1 MLRCASSLVVAA
13 YDKVRLTPRDSR
25 ALPAG
30 FLRSRPIFETLMT
43 LFGITMNELI
53 ALLRPRLLAFKNGSA
68 SRTAGNRRIRYL
80 LFAAIGLAFWV
91 GAFLIFYRVLNY
103 FQGVEEFGDVLA
115 RKLLSMV
122 LLTFFSLLIFS
133 SIVASLSKL
142 YLSRDLLLV
151 HSLPVSGG
159 KIFLARWLESTAD
172 SSWMVILFSLPVFLS
187 YGIIYRAGPFF
198 YATAG
203 MALIPLCLI
212 ASALSALA
220 VVVAAV
226 LLPAG
231 RIRTVF
237 VFFGL
242 LLIMALILTFRFM
255 RPERLVNPETFATLV
270 LYLREMGTPGSP
282 LLPTTW
288 AFDSLNAALSGLKGE
303 AFFHLSL
310 AWSCAAALAFI
321 VTWVAGAFYFAGYT
335 KAQTTA
341 EKLFPF
347 RNGLRENRHRFLE
360 RFSGPSWAFAVKEF
374 RTFFRDQTQ
383 WPQLFLIAALIIIYL
398 YNFSVLP
405 LGSSPIRTIYLQNI
419 FSFLNVGLAAFVLT
433 AVAARFVYPAVSFEG
448 DAFWIVRAAPI
459 SLRTFL
465 WVKFAVYYLPLLIL
479 AEILIVSSNILLQ
492 VTPFMMALSV
502 VTVFLMVPGV
512 VALGVGLGAAYP
524 DFQSENPAQS
534 VTSFGGL
541 LFMLLAAGFITAV
554 IVLEAGPVYAVFM
567 AGFRGRS
574 LSGLQWVWLV
584 VSFTL
589 VILLCILAVIL
600 PMRLGKRRLKE

>member
-1 MLRCASSLVVAA
+1 
-13 YDKVRLTPRDSR
+13 
-25 ALPAG
+25 
-30 FLRSRPIFETLMT
+30 
-43 LFGITMNELI
+43 MNELI
-53 ALLRPRLLAFKNGSA
+53 SLLRPRLLAFKNGSA
-68 SRTAGNRRIRYL
+68 SRTAGNRWIRYL

-115 RKLLSMV
+115 LKLLSMV

-133 SIVASLSKL
+133 SIIASLSKL

-187 YGIIYRAGPFF
+187 YGIVYRAGPFF

-220 VVVAAV
+220 VVIAAV

-231 RIRTVF
+231 RIRAVF

-242 LLIMALILTFRFM
+242 LLIMALILTFRLM

-321 VTWVAGAFYFAGYT
+321 VTWMAGAFYFAGYT

-341 EKLFPF
+341 KRMFPL
-347 RNGLRENRHRFLE
+347 RNGLRGNRHRFLE
-360 RFSGPSWAFAVKEF
+360 RLSGPAWAFAVKEF

-383 WPQLFLIAALIIIYL
+383 WPQLFLIAALIIVYL

-419 FSFLNVGLAAFVLT
+419 FSFMNMGLAAFVLT

-479 AEILIVSSNILLQ
+479 AEILIVSSNILLE

-541 LFMLLAAGFITAV
+541 LFMLLAAGFIAAV

-567 AGFRGRS
+567 AGFHGRS
-574 LSGLQWVWLV
+574 LSGLQWAWLI

-600 PMRLGKRRLKE
+600 PMRLGERRLRG

>member
-1 MLRCASSLVVAA
+1 MEDLDLTR
-13 YDKVRLTPRDSR
+13 RLNE
-25 ALPAG
+25 
-30 FLRSRPIFETLMT
+30 F
-43 LFGITMNELI
+43 LFGSRIGIAMNELI
-53 ALLRPRLLAFKNGSA
+53 ALIKPRLLSFKNGSA
-68 SRTAGNRRIRYL
+68 SRSASNQRIRYL
-80 LFAAIGLAFWV
+80 LFTAIGLTFWV
-91 GAFLIFYRVLNY
+91 GTFVMLYRVLHY
-103 FQGVEEFGDVLA
+103 FQGIEEFGDILA
-115 RKLLSMV
+115 MKLLSMV
-122 LLTFFSLLIFS
+122 LLTFFSLLLFS

-151 HSLPVSGG
+151 HSLPVSPG

-187 YGIIYRAGPFF
+187 YGIVYKAGPFF
-198 YATAG
+198 YLTAG
-203 MALIPLCLI
+203 LSLMPLCLT
-212 ASALSALA
+212 ASALSAFVVVIAA
-220 VVVAAV
+220 VV
-226 LLPAG
+226 LPAG

-242 LLIMALILTFRFM
+242 LLIVALIVAFRLM

-288 AFDSLNAALSGLKGE
+288 AFDSLNAALFGRKAESL
-303 AFFHLSL
+303 FHLSL
-310 AWSCAAALAFI
+310 AWSFSAAMAF
-321 VTWVAGAFYFAGYT
+321 VATWVAGTFYFAGYT

-341 EKLFPF
+341 ERLFPLKD
-347 RNGLRENRHRFLE
+347 RLRRNRHPFLE
-360 RFSGPSWAFAVKEF
+360 KLSGPAWAFAVKEF

-383 WPQLFLIAALIIIYL
+383 WPQLFLIAALIVIYL

-405 LGSSPIRTIYLQNI
+405 LGQSKIKTIYLQNI
-419 FSFLNVGLAAFVLT
+419 FSFLNMGLASFVLT

-448 DAFWIVRAAPI
+448 DAFWIVRASPI

-465 WVKFAVYYLPLLIL
+465 WVKFAVYYLPLLVL
-479 AEILIVSSNILLQ
+479 AEILIVISNLLLQ

-524 DFQSENPAQS
+524 DFKSENPAQS

-541 LFMLLAAGFITAV
+541 LFMLLAAGFIASV
-554 IVLEAGPVYAVFM
+554 IVLEAGPVYTLFM
-567 AGFRGRS
+567 AGFHGRS
-574 LSGLQWVWLV
+574 LTGLQWLWLA
-584 VSFTL
+584 VSFSL
-589 VILLCILAVIL
+589 VLLLCALAVVL
-600 PMRLGKRRLKE
+600 PLRLGERRLRS

>member
-1 MLRCASSLVVAA
+1 MK
-13 YDKVRLTPRDSR
+13 D
-25 ALPAG
+25 
-30 FLRSRPIFETLMT
+30 
-43 LFGITMNELI
+43 LF

-187 YGIIYRAGPFF
+187 YGIVYRAGPFF

-220 VVVAAV
+220 VVIAAV

-231 RIRTVF
+231 RIRAVF

-242 LLIMALILTFRFM
+242 LLIMALILTFRLM

-341 EKLFPF
+341 ERLFPL
-347 RNGLRENRHRFLE
+347 RNGLRGNRHRFLE
-360 RFSGPSWAFAVKEF
+360 RLSGPAWAFAVKEF

-383 WPQLFLIAALIIIYL
+383 WPQIFLIAALIIIYL

-419 FSFLNVGLAAFVLT
+419 FSFLNMGLAAFVLT

-448 DAFWIVRAAPI
+448 DAFWIVQAAPI

-465 WVKFAVYYLPLLIL
+465 WVKFAVYYFPLLIL
-479 AEILIVSSNILLQ
+479 AEILIVSSNILLE

-541 LFMLLAAGFITAV
+541 LFMLLAAGFIAAV

-567 AGFRGRS
+567 AGFHGRS

-600 PMRLGKRRLKE
+600 PMRLGERRLRG